1 MGYYVESWTDVFLKT
16 VGACITLTLVVM
28 SFLNL
33 RLKLQKMKDLKE
45 LGMRIKTV
53 DSVSIPSPAARP
65 VPKQQAGPSTG
76 QE

>member
-1 MGYYVESWTDVFLKT
+1 MGYYVESWTDIFVKT

-33 RLKLQKMKDLKE
+33 KLKLQKMKDLKE
-45 LGMRIKTV
+45 LGNRLKTV
-53 DSVSIPSPAARP
+53 DSVAISPPPARP
-65 VPKQQAGPSTG
+65 VPKQQAGPSTA